1 MRVIRGL
8 VCFMCPLGEMPIK
21 ACNVLDMWERIIFN
35 AVTRDVALK
44 HVREIGHRLE
54 GGPNS
59 SPRRFSS
66 PSLLRKLNE
75 TESQRLN
82 SRRKHIVNIVEIHSG
97 NGLCLMCVE
106 SLLLS
111 LSNNSSDHH
120 DWLLHIILYFSHH
133 VTWRGE
139 YLDLLWTL
147 CTFSLGF
154 SSVSDMQTTQY
165 ALFLNT
171 EEFLKENRS
180 KSNSGIMAS

>member
-8 VCFMCPLGEMPIK
+8 FVSCAHWVKCPLRPVTCWTCERGSYSTQLHEMSRSL
-21 ACNVLDMWERIIFN
+21 CVSS
-35 AVTRDVALK
+35 LK
-44 HVREIGHRLE
+44 RGREIEHRLE

-82 SRRKHIVNIVEIHSG
+82 SRRKHIVNIVEIHNE

-106 SLLLS
+106 SSLLS

-120 DWLLHIILYFSHH
+120 DWLLRILLYFSHH
-133 VTWRGE
+133 VTRRGE
-139 YLDLLWTL
+139 YLDLL
-147 CTFSLGF
+147 
-154 SSVSDMQTTQY
+154 
-165 ALFLNT
+165 
-171 EEFLKENRS
+171 
-180 KSNSGIMAS
+180 